1 MTMTVGQFEAEAPPP
16 PGDETLDTKVVGRS
30 PWKIAKS
37 RFRRDKVSMTA
48 YVIVLI
54 YVVMALAAPILD
66 KLGVI
71 DPQSF
76 HGDLVGGI
84 GSVPKAA
91 HGGISTS
98 HLLGVEPQT
107 GRDLLSRLVLG
118 VTLSMA
124 VAVAATAFSIIVGT
138 VLGIISGYLGGWA
151 DFWIGRFID
160 LVLSFPQLLMLLALS
175 PVLIDRIVA
184 IGIPAGN
191 PAQYA
196 YLVFVLGFFG
206 FPYFARIIRGQTLSL
221 REREFVEAS
230 RSLGAPNRRIW
241 FKELLPN
248 LWAPILVYTTL
259 TLPANISAEAALSF
273 LGVGIKAPTPTLGN
287 ILNDSV
293 NYLSADPLYFFLPGL
308 FIFIIVLSFNM
319 LGDGLRDALDPKSH

>member
-1 MTMTVGQFEAEAPPP
+1 MTVTIGQFEAEAPPP
-16 PGDETLDTKVVGRS
+16 VGEEALDTKVVGRS

-48 YVIVLI
+48 FVIVLI
-54 YVVMALAAPILD
+54 YAAMAVLAPILD

-76 HGDLVGGI
+76 HGKLVGGI
-84 GSVPKAA
+84 GSVPIGA
-91 HGGISTS
+91 HGGISSS

-184 IGIPAGN
+184 IGIPRGN

-293 NYLSADPLYFFLPGL
+293 NYLSADPIYFFLPGM
-308 FIFIIVLSFNM
+308 FIFIVVLSFNL

>member
-1 MTMTVGQFEAEAPPP
+1 MTVTIGQLEAEAPPP
-16 PGDETLDTKVVGRS
+16 SGEADNDKSVVGRS
-30 PWKIAKS
+30 PWQIARS

-48 YVIVLI
+48 FVIVVL
-54 YVVMALAAPILD
+54 YVVLALTAPILD

-71 DPQSF
+71 DPQKF
-76 HGDLVGGI
+76 HTDLVGGI
-84 GSVPKAA
+84 GSVPTGA
-91 HGGISTS
+91 HGGISWS
-98 HLLGVEPQT
+98 HPLGVEPQT
-107 GRDLLSRLVLG
+107 GRDMLSRIVLG

-124 VAVAATAFSIIVGT
+124 VAFAATAFSIIVGT
-138 VLGIISGYLGGWA
+138 VLGIIGGYLGGWA

-184 IGIPAGN
+184 VGIPAGN
-191 PAQYA
+191 PAQYV
-196 YLVFVLGFFG
+196 YLVSVLGFFG
-206 FPYFARIIRGQTLSL
+206 FPYFARIIRGQVLSL

-230 RSLGAPNRRIW
+230 RSLGAQNRRIW
-241 FKELLPN
+241 FTELLPN

-259 TLPANISAEAALSF
+259 ILPANISAEAALSY

-293 NYLSADPLYFFLPGL
+293 NYLSPDPLYFWLPGL
-308 FIFIIVLSFNM
+308 FIFTAVLCFNL
-319 LGDGLRDALDPKSH
+319 LGDGLRDALDPKTH